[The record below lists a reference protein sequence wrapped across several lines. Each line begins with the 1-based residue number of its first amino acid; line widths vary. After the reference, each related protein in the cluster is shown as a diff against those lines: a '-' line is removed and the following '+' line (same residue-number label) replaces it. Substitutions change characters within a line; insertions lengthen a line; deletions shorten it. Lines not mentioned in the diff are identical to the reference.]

1 VDIDEGGPGPLD
13 GQPVIVDTSV
23 LIDGRIVDVAAAGFV
38 PGRLLIPGFVLEEL
52 QRVADSADPF
62 RRQKGRRG
70 LGVVDALQKAEDVV
84 CELVDLDFPGTPD
97 VDARLVKLARA
108 RNAALMTQDY
118 NLNRLAQIE
127 GVRVLNLN
135 DLANAVKPIVGAGES
150 MAITI
155 VKEGKEPHQGVGYFE
170 DGTMV
175 VVENGRSHVDETV
188 TVTVTTVL
196 QTTAGRMIFA
206 TLADE
211 DSVKPRV
218 LRPVRAKAAQ
228 R

>member
-1 VDIDEGGPGPLD
+1 
-13 GQPVIVDTSV
+13 
-23 LIDGRIVDVAAAGFV
+23 
-38 PGRLLIPGFVLEEL
+38 
-52 QRVADSADPF
+52 
-62 RRQKGRRG
+62 
-70 LGVVDALQKAEDVV
+70 
-84 CELVDLDFPGTPD
+84 
-97 VDARLVKLARA
+97 
-108 RNAALMTQDY
+108 MTQDY

-155 VKEGKEPHQGVGYFE
+155 VQGGQ
-170 DGTMV
+170 GAPP
-175 VVENGRSHVDETV
+175 GRRLLRGRHHGGRGERTRDHVDETV

-206 TLADE
+206 TTQPTRIA
-211 DSVKPRV
+211 VKPRV
-218 LRPVRAKAAQ
+218 LRPVRPKVAQ

>member
-1 VDIDEGGPGPLD
+1 
-13 GQPVIVDTSV
+13 
-23 LIDGRIVDVAAAGFV
+23 
-38 PGRLLIPGFVLEEL
+38 
-52 QRVADSADPF
+52 
-62 RRQKGRRG
+62 
-70 LGVVDALQKAEDVV
+70 
-84 CELVDLDFPGTPD
+84 
-97 VDARLVKLARA
+97 
-108 RNAALMTQDY
+108 
-118 NLNRLAQIE
+118 
-127 GVRVLNLN
+127 
-135 DLANAVKPIVGAGES
+135 
-150 MAITI
+150 MAISI

-175 VVENGRSHVDETV
+175 VVENGRSHVDESV

-218 LRPVRAKAAQ
+218 LRPGRAKVAQ